1 MAEKKN
7 DYQPC
12 VLTPK
17 TEHKRAIVHS
27 DRYIHLAQLSQED
40 GIQKAEPGEKVDWF
54 AHIQASKKTCDLSSI
69 IARYLSGDAT
79 VINVGNP
86 ISGDIASLPKNVNDL
101 QDLAVKV
108 RNNYDGLSDEIKGI
122 FGNSFEDF
130 YNAVLSNTVEEKI
143 GAYATAK
150 VEAAKKAAAEAAA
163 AGTQEE

>member
-7 DYQPC
+7 NYNPC

-17 TEHKRAIVHS
+17 TTFKPAIVHS
-27 DRYIHLAQLSQED
+27 DKYIYLAELSVVD
-40 GIQKAEPGEKVDWF
+40 GAQTAEPGEKVDWF
-54 AHIQASKKTCDLSSI
+54 SHIQASKKTCDLNSI

-86 ISGDIASLPKNVNDL
+86 ISGDVASLPKNVNDL
-101 QDLAVKV
+101 QDLASKV
-108 RNNYDGLSDEIKGI
+108 RNNYEGLSDEIKGI

-143 GAYATAK
+143 GAYAAAK
-150 VEAAKKAAAEAAA
+150 VEAAQKAAAEAAA
-163 AGTQEE
+163 AGAQEE